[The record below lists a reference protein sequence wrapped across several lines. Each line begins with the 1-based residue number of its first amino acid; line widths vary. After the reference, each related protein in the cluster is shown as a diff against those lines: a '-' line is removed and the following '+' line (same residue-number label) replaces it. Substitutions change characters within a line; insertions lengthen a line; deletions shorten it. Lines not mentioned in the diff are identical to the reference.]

1 MSLPV
6 IKAKTFDY
14 GNYSR
19 PQQIRYKSAA
29 EGIAKG
35 MQQGS
40 QAIASAILTSSSIKA
55 DAIRAK
61 KKLDEEL
68 TIHQDRILTNVAS
81 QLGADFASKNE
92 DIIAKM
98 VDDYIVMPNDSRE
111 VRNEKILGFQNE
123 FEKLKSISDYQNTEN
138 PLQNDP
144 DLIAGNSAVDYFA
157 QGAIRNGYVELEYD
171 EENKTIKTL
180 IPRVNFDGSK
190 TLRGIGAAAGI
201 SFDKEEVDVS
211 DIISRKI
218 NLKYDSVND
227 IRENGLELT
236 PNQLQSLRA
245 SDLRFNDAIKTS
257 VGANGQIITSYDP
270 VMLKTLLLNN
280 ENPTALNR
288 NINKLVKDKA
298 ETIWEEK
305 IRFAGDKSLG
315 DFDGSDEQV
324 DMIKEF
330 VVDDL
335 VNYYSRSALSIE
347 KPKAQTNTPTD
358 GGDNSSVIAENFLNK
373 YLDGIKLYNNSL
385 GKEEIDIMPLRG
397 VFRLKN
403 HNRLGLITDVISP
416 RELEESEDGDN
427 IITFVFRKNDKTY
440 QEKVDLTDK
449 NEFDNFISE
458 IGFVDSAS
466 TNQKVIDFIKQNPTK
481 FTNPRAEAVKTMSDI
496 EADMKNYD
504 ESGEFV
510 PTEPYLD
517 VKDRIIKDKLGI
529 NKMEG
534 KEISED
540 EINKLYPQL
549 NN

>member
-19 PQQIRYKSAA
+19 PQQIKYRSSA
-29 EGIAKG
+29 EGIARG
-35 MQQGS
+35 MQQAG
-40 QAIASAILTSSSIKA
+40 QAISSAILTSASIKA
-55 DAIRAK
+55 DAIKAK
-61 KKLDEEL
+61 KKLDDEL
-68 TIHQDRILTNVAS
+68 TVNQDRLLTQVAS
-81 QLGADFASKNE
+81 QLGADFAKKNE

-123 FEKLKSISDYQNTEN
+123 FEKLKSIADYQNIDN
-138 PLQNDP
+138 PLQNDS
-144 DLIAGNSAVDYFA
+144 DLVAGNSSSDYFA

-190 TLRGIGAAAGI
+190 ALRGIGAAAGI

-458 IGFVDSAS
+458 IGFVDSA
-466 TNQKVIDFIKQNPTK
+466 TANQKVIDAIKAQPSIFALSEK
-481 FTNPRAEAVKTMSDI
+481 EKSIKAIQEAGGEITPETLDIKTDL
-496 EADMKNYD
+496 
-504 ESGEFV
+504 V
-510 PTEPYLD
+510 Q
-517 VKDRIIKDKLGI
+517 DKLLQT
-529 NKMEG
+529 NK
-534 KEISED
+534 D
-540 EINKLYPQL
+540 FRRRQL
-549 NN
+549 RDL

>member
-19 PQQIRYKSAA
+19 PQQIKYRSVG
-29 EGIAKG
+29 EGIARG

-68 TIHQDRILTNVAS
+68 TIHQDRVLTNLAS

-98 VDDYIVMPNDSRE
+98 VDDYVVMPNDSRE
-111 VRNEKILGFQNE
+111 VRNQKILGFQNE
-123 FEKLKSISDYQNTEN
+123 FEKLKSIADYQKMDN
-138 PLQNDP
+138 PLQNDA
-144 DLIAGNSAVDYFA
+144 DLVAGNSSSDYFA
-157 QGAIRNGYVELEYD
+157 QGAIRNGYVELDYD
-171 EENKTIKTL
+171 EKSKTIKTF

-190 TLRGIGAAAGI
+190 ALRGIGAAAGI

-218 NLKYDSVND
+218 SLKYDSVSD
-227 IRENGLELT
+227 IREAGLELT
-236 PNQLQSLRA
+236 PEQLQSLRIT
-245 SDLRFNDAIKTS
+245 DTRFNNAITTS
-257 VGANGQIITSYDP
+257 VSDNGQIITSYDP
-270 VMLKTLLLNN
+270 VKLKTLLLND
-280 ENPTALNR
+280 ENPTGLNR
-288 NINKLVKDKA
+288 RVDKLVKDKA

-324 DMIKEF
+324 DMVKEF

-347 KPKAQTNTPTD
+347 TPKAQSGTST
-358 GGDNSSVIAENFLNK
+358 GGGSDSSLIAQNFFNE
-373 YLDGIKLYNNSL
+373 YLKGIKLYNDSIKANDD
-385 GKEEIDIMPLRG
+385 EIDILPLRG

-403 HNRLGLITDVISP
+403 HNRLGLIVDVISP
-416 RELEESEDGDN
+416 KETEGSSDN
-427 IITFVFRKNDKTY
+427 DNVLIFKFRKGDKTFE
-440 QEKVDLTDK
+440 EKVDLTDK

-458 IGFVDSAS
+458 IGFVDSA
-466 TNQKVIDFIKQNPTK
+466 TANQKVIEAIKSQPNIFGLSEQEQAIKTIQDAEDKITPETLDLKQNLVEDRLLE
-481 FTNPRAEAVKTMSDI
+481 TNR
-496 EADMKNYD
+496 
-504 ESGEFV
+504 EFRQRQ
-510 PTEPYLD
+510 LR
-517 VKDRIIKDKLGI
+517 DR
-529 NKMEG
+529 
-534 KEISED
+534 
-540 EINKLYPQL
+540 
-549 NN
+549 

>member
-29 EGIAKG
+29 EGIARG

-55 DAIRAK
+55 DAIKAK
-61 KKLDEEL
+61 KKLDDEL
-68 TIHQDRILTNVAS
+68 TVNQDRLLTQVAS
-81 QLGADFASKNE
+81 QLGADFAKKNE

-111 VRNEKILGFQNE
+111 VRNQKILGFQNE
-123 FEKLKSISDYQNTEN
+123 FEKLKSIADYQNIDN
-138 PLQNDP
+138 PLQNDS
-144 DLIAGNSAVDYFA
+144 DLVAGNSSSDYFA
-157 QGAIRNGYVELEYD
+157 QGAVRNGYVELEYD

-190 TLRGIGAAAGI
+190 ALRGIGAAAGI

-227 IRENGLELT
+227 IRENGLELS

-347 KPKAQTNTPTD
+347 TPKAQSGTSTGG
-358 GGDNSSVIAENFLNK
+358 GGDSSLIAQNFFNE
-373 YLDGIKLYNNSL
+373 YLKGIKLYNDSIKANDD
-385 GKEEIDIMPLRG
+385 EIDILPLRG

-403 HNRLGLITDVISP
+403 HNRLGLIVDVISP
-416 RELEESEDGDN
+416 KEREGSSDGN
-427 IITFVFRKNDKTY
+427 NVLIFQFRKGDKTFE
-440 QEKVDLTDK
+440 EKVDLTDK

-458 IGFVDSAS
+458 IGFVDSA
-466 TNQKVIDFIKQNPTK
+466 TANQKVIEAIKSQPNIFDLSEQEKKIKQ
-481 FTNPRAEAVKTMSDI
+481 MQDI
-496 EADMKNYD
+496 EADTKNYN
-504 ESGEFV
+504 ELGEFV
-510 PTEPYLD
+510 PTVPYLASKQSL
-517 VKDRIIKDKLGI
+517 VEDKLLGI
-529 NKMEG
+529 NRE
-534 KEISED
+534 SRQR
-540 EINKLYPQL
+540 QL
-549 NN
+549 RDL